1 MTNWQAVVLG
11 AIQGFTEFLPVSSSG
26 HLVLVDKLLGLKENS
41 LALDVFLH
49 TGTLLAVV
57 SYYFREILALVRRP
71 FSKLGLRLLMST
83 IPTIIIAV
91 LFEKTF
97 EQIFHSGATLGIEF
111 VITGVLLL
119 YVETRYDQR
128 GIPKERISMS
138 GAFFI
143 GLAQGAA
150 ILPALSRSALTLCT
164 ALGFGMKRDD
174 AVKYSFLL
182 SVPIVFGA
190 TIFEIKDV
198 GHASFTVGNTLWLAL
213 AASALTGFL
222 AIWGMTRLIKTM
234 SLRPFGYYT
243 LLLGIFV
250 MFDQM
255 LFHHFF

>member
-1 MTNWQAVVLG
+1 MTIWQAIVLG
-11 AIQGFTEFLPVSSSG
+11 AIQGLTEFLPVSSSG
-26 HLVLVDKLLGLKENS
+26 HLVLMDKLLYLKGNS
-41 LALDVFLH
+41 LTLDVFLH
-49 TGTLLAVV
+49 TGTLMAVV
-57 SYYFREILALVRRP
+57 SYYFREILALLRRP
-71 FSKLGLRLLMST
+71 FSKLGLRLLVST
-83 IPTIIIAV
+83 MPTVIIAL

-119 YVETRYDQR
+119 YVESRLDQR
-128 GIPKERISMS
+128 GIPKEKISMS

-190 TIFEIKDV
+190 TIFEVKDI
-198 GHASFTVGNTLWLAL
+198 GATSFAMGGTLWLAL
-213 AASALTGFL
+213 AASACTGYL
-222 AIWGMTRLIKTM
+222 AIFGMTKLIKTM

-243 LLLGIFV
+243 LLVGLFV
-250 MFDQM
+250 MMDQA
-255 LFHHFF
+255 LFHRFF